1 VQSNLLDS
9 CWVSNFIHEYESPFR
24 FGTRESSPASFLV
37 FSPPLR
43 VSDFSISGA
52 DVRATV
58 YKDYMVPAL
67 PKADSNQADTRGEDS
82 GQ

>member
-43 VSDFSISGA
+43 VPGFSISGA
-52 DVRATV
+52 DVMTTV
-58 YKDYMVPAL
+58 YEDYMVPAL